1 MTTTAV
7 VEHFNVFKQ
16 IGLRVLMRPVAR
28 GVNPF
33 VLQAVEEAFRRG
45 VVPAISLAAHRAA
58 HTVGGQFAL
67 ELVTRILGVFNRS
80 SQHEIVEQILDA
92 RSMLLPESSIQASFE
107 A

>member
-1 MTTTAV
+1 MATTAV
-7 VEHFNVFKQ
+7 VKHFDVFEQ
-16 IGLRVLMRPVAR
+16 IGLRVLMRSIAR

-33 VLQAVEEAFRRG
+33 VLQAVEEVFRRG
-45 VVPAISLAAHRAA
+45 IVPTISLAVHRAA
-58 HTVGGQFAL
+58 HAIGGQFAL
-67 ELVTRILGVFNRS
+67 ELVTRVLGVFNRS